1 MTKRE
6 LVNRIYDRLKDQ
18 KLSKKRI
25 KEFVDSVFE
34 YIQDSLSKGED
45 VKISG
50 FGTFHRVKRK
60 ERKGRN
66 PQTGRLYLIPE
77 RFVVSLRL
85 SKKVRY
91 LLTKNPK

>member
-25 KEFVDSVFE
+25 KEFVDSIFE

-50 FGTFHRVKRK
+50 FGTFRRVKRK

-77 RFVVSLRL
+77 RFVVSFRL